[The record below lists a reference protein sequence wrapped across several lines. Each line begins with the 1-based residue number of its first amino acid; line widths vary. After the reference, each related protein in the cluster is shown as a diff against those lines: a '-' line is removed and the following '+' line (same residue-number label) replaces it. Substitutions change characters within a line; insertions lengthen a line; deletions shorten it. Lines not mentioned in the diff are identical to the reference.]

1 MRERPRKKGLTYVC
15 KYAILK
21 MPTGKRHRKEMIL
34 AARKTTTSSE
44 VKNRWNAAHYTRLTV
59 VLDKDTATAYK
70 AKCERAGMSYSDV
83 PKEAIHKFLREP

>member
-1 MRERPRKKGLTYVC
+1 MTYVC

-21 MPTGKRHRKEMIL
+21 MPKGKRHRKEMIL
-34 AARKTTTSSE
+34 AARKTTSSE

-70 AKCERAGMSYSDV
+70 AKCERTGISYSDV